1 MATENT
7 IQRIIEIPLSEVQS
21 PNYEANIDR
30 FGDDSNTCICCG
42 KRIKTYPKCKF
53 VHLLTS
59 GNIVSFGGDDIE
71 DSQGFFPI
79 GNDCA
84 KKLVIQFTF

>member
-1 MATENT
+1 MS
-7 IQRIIEIPLSEVQS
+7 IQRIIEIPLQDIQS
-21 PNYEANIDR
+21 VNYETNIELY
-30 FGDDSNTCICCG
+30 GDDSNSCICCG
-42 KRIKTYPKCKF
+42 KRIKNYPKCRF
-53 VHLLTS
+53 LHLLTN
-59 GNIVSFGGDDIE
+59 GNIVSYSGDDIE